1 MDIQLFWI
9 LILVFS
15 VILTIIAADI
25 AKKKGCNYGI
35 IIVLGVIF
43 TPVIAL
49 IVALAMNPNKENIE
63 QKKLSS
69 GTHKKCNDCAEII
82 KKEANVCRFCGAK
95 SE

>member
-1 MDIQLFWI
+1 MDIQLFWVI
-9 LILVFS
+9 VIISS

-35 IIVLGVIF
+35 IILLGVIF
-43 TPVIAL
+43 TPIIAL

-63 QKKLSS
+63 QDKLNT

-82 KKEANVCRFCGAK
+82 KNEAKVCRFCGAK
-95 SE
+95 FQ